1 MPKPKLRKAG
11 RELVEKYGSLSA
23 APDEALAAVTKRCS
37 GPCRKRKPLSEFH
50 RYSGRSVDGFRAVCK
65 QCRREAE
72 RERQRVKRKPV
83 QEETE

>member
-23 APDEALAAVTKRCS
+23 APDEALAAVTKRCN

-72 RERQRVKRKPV
+72 RERQRVKRKPAG
-83 QEETE
+83 